1 MGVHGGGVDASDII
15 GAASA
20 HSVLLLCRGVVVVMC
35 DTVLVVDARIRVIV
49 GVVGVGDGCLSLSLI
64 HI

>member
-1 MGVHGGGVDASDII
+1 MHGGGVDASDII

-35 DTVLVVDARIRVIV
+35 DTVLVVDARIRVVV
-49 GVVGVGDGCLSLSLI
+49 GVVDVGDGCLS
-64 HI
+64 